1 MKMFK
6 FDSDAFIKEME
17 ELEKGV
23 EETPID
29 YEEYETYMYYKD
41 KEQIT
46 ERDLK
51 GDM

>member
-1 MKMFK
+1 MYK

-17 ELEKGV
+17 ELGGV

-29 YEEYETYMYYKD
+29 YEEYEAYLFF
-41 KEQIT
+41 KEHEKQD